1 MSVNICSVVQ
11 YKPETAAKNGGKK
24 YTYKPRLIIIK
35 SLINLLAQKYYRK
48 SHLLR
53 LLGLPCQQNFDL
65 SYPQQFLYA
74 PIVMVHCEAEHH
86 FKNNRQN

>member
-1 MSVNICSVVQ
+1 MYN
-11 YKPETAAKNGGKK
+11 
-24 YTYKPRLIIIK
+24 PRLITIK
-35 SLINLLAQKYYRK
+35 SIINLLAQKYYRK

-74 PIVMVHCEAEHH
+74 PIVMVHCEGIILKTIA
-86 FKNNRQN
+86 KTKDP